1 VVNPTD
7 SNVECHLDVTT
18 NTAVVCTRGGSNQPV
33 NVNYQVVSWGRDFAS
48 GGVSVRHLTG
58 TFATSTLDV
67 TIPSAPIA
75 LSSSFLLFST
85 ASQSGMTN
93 DEGDFPTARIVD
105 ANTVRLTRQGSA
117 ALPYSIEVVEF
128 AGATVERGTAIDQ
141 SGGSFNVSVQNAQPQ
156 NRSFI
161 LYTART
167 DAMTNNNN
175 YICKRRLKAR
185 HADDTTLTFS
195 RGAGSGGECSNSNVV
210 ELAWER
216 VTLPSCGMGC
226 TPVQHPSDITL
237 NNNQGTGTVT
247 ITAVETHRSIVF
259 FAGQGAGGQAAG
271 EGNLNVGGPD
281 GDNTG
286 ALHGRVDFTSAT
298 QVQVDRALAQDTA
311 VFAPQVVQFDP

>member
-1 VVNPTD
+1 
-7 SNVECHLDVTT
+7 
-18 NTAVVCTRGGSNQPV
+18 
-33 NVNYQVVSWGRDFAS
+33 
-48 GGVSVRHLTG
+48 VRHLTG

-67 TIPSAPIA
+67 PIPSAPIA

-105 ANTVRLTRQGSA
+105 ANTVRLTCQGSVS
-117 ALPYSIEVVEF
+117 LRYSIQVVEF
-128 AGATVERGTAIDQ
+128 AGATVDRGTTTLTGTSLDL
-141 SGGSFNVSVQNAQPQ
+141 SVQNAQPQ

-167 DAMTNNNN
+167 DAMANNNE

-185 HADDTTLTFS
+185 LVDDTTMTFS
-195 RGAGSGGECSNSNVV
+195 RGAGGGGAGDECSNSNVV

-226 TPVQHPSDITL
+226 SPVQHPSDITL
-237 NNNQGTGTVT
+237 NDTEDAGTAT
-247 ITAVETHRSIVF
+247 IDAVETHRSIVF

-298 QVQVDRALAQDTA
+298 QVRVDRALAQDKA